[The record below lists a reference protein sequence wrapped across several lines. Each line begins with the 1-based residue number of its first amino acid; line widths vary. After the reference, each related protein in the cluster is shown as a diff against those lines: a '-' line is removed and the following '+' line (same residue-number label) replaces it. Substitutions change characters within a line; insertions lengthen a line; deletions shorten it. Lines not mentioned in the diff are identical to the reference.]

1 MSEEVTRGAR
11 GSGRAEM
18 ARATS
23 QTCEIGS
30 GPYAGVNERAVR
42 GADMRDMA
50 FWLENTEYHVKRQEI
65 ESKNMM
71 HSPLR
76 ADRLGFCALR
86 MARLEGHLAR

>member
-1 MSEEVTRGAR
+1 
-11 GSGRAEM
+11 
-18 ARATS
+18 
-23 QTCEIGS
+23 
-30 GPYAGVNERAVR
+30 
-42 GADMRDMA
+42 MRDMA